1 MKNEKQVLKMLFA
14 KLIFLGPPER
24 GKTLTRF
31 RLENKS
37 INMKS
42 DVKYQN
48 IPSTTIAKTDTFL
61 ISDLSETV
69 ALVSE
74 KGWKTLKEPSEEVQ
88 LLFQLFVKLR
98 KEVQIIQEQS
108 NEASLPSQKSDEH
121 ASGYIATQVRQAAH
135 LSVDTPSVPG
145 KNMTEILNIFDK
157 FAASGKWEELTGKL
171 ENLCLLYM
179 KDTGGQPEFMDM
191 LPALIIGP
199 ALYFIFCRY
208 GDNLDE
214 AYKVTLRGVSNCQI
228 PEKMSSCTVR
238 QNITSALSSI
248 YSMKHYST
256 RRASDCTNVLF
267 DDLYKNRPDT
277 SVYFIGTH
285 KDKVSSQ
292 EMIDFDKKMQ
302 EVIKDAI
309 FSEQELVRFVSQN
322 GFESKDPKDEMPQG
336 MERLIYPIDNNSGTE
351 EEIEGLQMFIKNALN
366 QFPRHEI
373 PARWLPFSLLLRFTE
388 KKYIDLKVCY
398 QYGEILQMDEN
409 ETNVALWFFHHY
421 TGIIYHFPNVP
432 HLENIVI
439 TDTQLVFNCISHLI
453 FEIGISLRQ
462 GAGDKL
468 RKVGQISFADIK
480 NVSGEMF
487 QPLQMEAL
495 LKHFHIIAPL
505 HESFLKKKCIDDDT
519 SQLYFMPCVLPN
531 CSNEELVSKTQDICS
546 KGKVHAM
553 KICFPS
559 GFTPI
564 GLFPSAIASLVGQM
578 SQVTSCSL

>member
-1 MKNEKQVLKMLFA
+1 
-14 KLIFLGPPER
+14 
-24 GKTLTRF
+24 
-31 RLENKS
+31 
-37 INMKS
+37 
-42 DVKYQN
+42 
-48 IPSTTIAKTDTFL
+48 
-61 ISDLSETV
+61 
-69 ALVSE
+69 
-74 KGWKTLKEPSEEVQ
+74 
-88 LLFQLFVKLR
+88 
-98 KEVQIIQEQS
+98 
-108 NEASLPSQKSDEH
+108 
-121 ASGYIATQVRQAAH
+121 
-135 LSVDTPSVPG
+135 
-145 KNMTEILNIFDK
+145 MTKILDIFDQCE
-157 FAASGKWEELTGKL
+157 ASGKWEDLTGKL

-214 AYKVTLRGVSNCQI
+214 AYKVTLRGVPNCQI

-238 QNITSALSSI
+238 QNITSSLSSI
-248 YSMKHYST
+248 YSMKYYST
-256 RRASDCTNVLF
+256 IRASDCTNALF
-267 DDLYKNRPDT
+267 DDLYTNRPDT

-302 EVIKDAI
+302 EVIKDTI

-322 GFESKDPKDEMPQG
+322 GFESKDQKDEMPEG
-336 MERLIYPIDNNSGTE
+336 MERLMYPIDNYSGTE
-351 EEIEGLQMFIKNALN
+351 KEIEGLQKFTRKALDE
-366 QFPRHEI
+366 FPRHDI
-373 PARWLPFSLLLRFTE
+373 PARWLPFSLFLRFTE

-398 QYGEILQMDEN
+398 QYGESLRMDKK

-432 HLENIVI
+432 PHLDNIVI

-505 HESFLKKKCIDDDT
+505 HGSFLKIKCIDECS
-519 SQLYFMPCVLPN
+519 SQLYFMPCVLPS
-531 CSNEELVSKTQDICS
+531 CSNEELVSRTQDICS
-546 KGKVHAM
+546 ESKVYRM
-553 KICFPS
+553 KIIFPS
-559 GFTPI
+559 GFAPI
-564 GLFPSAIASLVGQM
+564 GLFPSMIANLVGQT
-578 SQVTSCSL
+578 SQVMSYSLRRQFALW